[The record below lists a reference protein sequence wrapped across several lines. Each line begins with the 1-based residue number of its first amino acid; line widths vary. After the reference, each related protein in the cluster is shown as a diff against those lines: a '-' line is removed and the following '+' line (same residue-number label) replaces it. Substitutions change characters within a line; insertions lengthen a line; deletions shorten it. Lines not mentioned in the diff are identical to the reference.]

1 MTHAAAHAGRAPR
14 EEARPSGVRKPARD
28 GGRRA
33 LRVVSCGRKFQR
45 LLKEEG
51 PAPMC
56 SEPSVCAWNGSR
68 AALSRWLTSAVH
80 LSRRP
85 GLGRRLSSHELQSQ
99 SKMMTRWA
107 ASPSFAATRDSRPR
121 FGIEPQTRRRAEMP
135 QLPLCLSENIN
146 NGALII
152 HPTYPQGT
160 AMAPPRC
167 APSRNRPPSARPAG
181 TREHYRRH
189 HRSQIIT
196 RSRPTKPPP
205 SVPPPPPIQQ
215 LFKPT
220 PHSAHFSLPT
230 PSAWHVISEEV
241 LHHRVTDQHGANQ
254 AQGPGDD

>member
-1 MTHAAAHAGRAPR
+1 
-14 EEARPSGVRKPARD
+14 
-28 GGRRA
+28 
-33 LRVVSCGRKFQR
+33 
-45 LLKEEG
+45 
-51 PAPMC
+51 MC

-205 SVPPPPPIQQ
+205 SVPPPPPPSSSYLNQPRIPRISP
-215 LFKPT
+215 F
-220 PHSAHFSLPT
+220 LPLRPGMSFLKRFFT
-230 PSAWHVISEEV
+230 TASPISMEQTKHKV
-241 LHHRVTDQHGANQ
+241 QGMIDQSKVGTFTALDWARSHIYFLMRRVWLPWRLGS
-254 AQGPGDD
+254 